1 MEITKISIGLSRNK
15 GLRVCLTLYNCGFL
29 WTNEIRP
36 VRMSERGH
44 KPASQYTNI
53 TDRMDNSFYSGAVN
67 IGHLNLGLLVGNAMQ
82 IVGLH

>member
-1 MEITKISIGLSRNK
+1 
-15 GLRVCLTLYNCGFL
+15 
-29 WTNEIRP
+29 
-36 VRMSERGH
+36 MSERGH

-67 IGHLNLGLLVGNAMQ
+67 IGHLNLGLLVGNAVQ